1 MDITI
6 RDRVTQYII
15 YAGYVSKAYYLE
27 LLKDTAFTITVN
39 NL

>member
-6 RDRVTQYII
+6 RDRITQYVI

-27 LLKDTAFTITVN
+27 LLKDAAFTITVN

>member
-1 MDITI
+1 MEITI
-6 RDRVTQYII
+6 RDRITQYII

-27 LLKDTAFTITVN
+27 LLKDTAFTITLN